1 MMDSEIVAF
10 TARAKSSVVLWN
22 IIGAAMVFCA
32 HYHTHTL
39 MKNCQTT
46 PVYTH
51 PKPTGCLNYNH
62 SMEKTFP
69 KEMLDILDNSTGNR
83 AMMVTPLVKEYAI
96 MGHWITLGLELSGI
110 GRRKRSMGK

>member
-1 MMDSEIVAF
+1 MDSEIGAF

-51 PKPTGCLNYNH
+51 PKPTGCLNHNH
-62 SMEKTFP
+62 SMEKNIP
-69 KEMLDILDNSTGNR
+69 KEILDILDDSTGNR
-83 AMMVTPLVKEYAI
+83 AMMVTPLVKK
-96 MGHWITLGLELSGI
+96 MRDHGTLDQPGA
-110 GRRKRSMGK
+110 

>member
-1 MMDSEIVAF
+1 MDSEIGAF

-62 SMEKTFP
+62 SMEKNIP
-69 KEMLDILDNSTGNR
+69 KEMLDILDNSTGTHNDGYPTGNEIR
-83 AMMVTPLVKEYAI
+83 DH
-96 MGHWITLGLELSGI
+96 GTLDHPGA
-110 GRRKRSMGK
+110 